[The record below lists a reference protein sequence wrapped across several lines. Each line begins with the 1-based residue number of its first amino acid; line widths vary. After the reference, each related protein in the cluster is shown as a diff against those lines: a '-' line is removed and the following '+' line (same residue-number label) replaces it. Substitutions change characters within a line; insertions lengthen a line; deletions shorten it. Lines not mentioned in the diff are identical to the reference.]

1 MSLFKRKESTYQI
14 SSMKRT
20 RIPVFHRFWG
30 ASMLVALIIGFPFGS
45 WIWAVLRGLAD
56 TATFY
61 EELRWAHLN
70 IQIFVFFGLYVAGF
84 ALQSG
89 AHVLGGS
96 PPKSEQV
103 IWIFPLILLGVLLKV
118 LPVANVHMA
127 GNVIITAGNLWL
139 LYVMVVTAL
148 GGNKERLVPIGSLF
162 FIGFSV
168 FAAAPWL
175 DLNDPAQAFFVLWS
189 GVFLIVLAA
198 GQQLIANV
206 LGAKR
211 FNQFQGVL
219 FALAALASVVT
230 MGLTV
235 FAGINLVQ
243 VTGIFMVL
251 AIVLYISFLGVV
263 PALIE
268 TGFTSLVMAFVFNFL
283 WALIIAFSLI
293 FVDPNWD
300 FILHILAL
308 GSITTMIIAV
318 GARVLGFFSGKAAF
332 SDGGLTLMVMVW
344 QLVPLIRGGGQYFE
358 FGGFSAALLILT
370 VEVLFSLWAIL
381 CFKRV
386 LKVMNPDKVEEK

>member
-1 MSLFKRKESTYQI
+1 MGLFKRKESTYQI

-30 ASMLVALIIGFPFGS
+30 AAMLVALFIGFPFGS
-45 WIWAVLRGLAD
+45 WIWAVLNGLVDSAS
-56 TATFY
+56 FY
-61 EELRWAHLN
+61 EEFRTIHLTV
-70 IQIFVFFGLYVAGF
+70 QVFVFFGLYVAGF

-103 IWIFPLILLGVLLKV
+103 IWIYPLILLGVLLRV
-118 LPVANVHMA
+118 TPVANFQIA

-148 GGNKERLVPIGSLF
+148 GGNKERLIPIGSLF
-162 FIGFSV
+162 FIGFAV
-168 FAAAPWL
+168 LAAAPWL
-175 DLNDPAQAFFVLWS
+175 DLNQPSQSFFVLWS
-189 GVFLIVLAA
+189 GVFIIVLAA

-211 FNQFQGVL
+211 FNKFQGVL
-219 FALAALASVVT
+219 FALTALASVVT

-235 FAGINLVQ
+235 FAGMNLAQ
-243 VTGIFMVL
+243 VTGVLMVL
-251 AIVLYISFLGVV
+251 AIILYISFLGII

-268 TGFTSLVMAFVFNFL
+268 TGFTSLVMAFVFNFF
-283 WALIIAFSLI
+283 WALVVACSLI

-300 FILHILAL
+300 FILHLLAL
-308 GSITTMIIAV
+308 GSITTMVIAV

-344 QLVPLIRGGGQYFE
+344 QLVPLIRGGGQFFE
-358 FGGFSAALLILT
+358 FGGLSAGLLIVV
-370 VEVLFSLWAIL
+370 VEILFSLWAIL

-386 LKVMNPDKVEEK
+386 LKVMNPDKAEE